1 MIGPTDGGTEP
12 DTEFWDRLTDE
23 ERSALRAAGSVRSWY
38 RREIVFHE
46 GSAPDLV
53 LVVLTG
59 RVKVS
64 SHTEDG
70 TEALLAVRGP
80 GALLGELGVIDQRP
94 RSATVQTLEDVT
106 GLVLGPEQFTGYL
119 REYPRTALLLLGMVV
134 DRLRDA
140 DRKRVEFG
148 SMGAARRVAARL
160 VELADRFGNQSAEGL
175 RVALPVS
182 QDELAS
188 WTGASRAAVNKAMGV
203 LRSHG
208 WVTTGRL
215 NVTVHD
221 MPALRRYAQEGGA

>member
-1 MIGPTDGGTEP
+1 MTRSADGGTGP
-12 DTEFWDRLTDE
+12 DTEFWSGLTGE
-23 ERSALRAAGSVRSWY
+23 ERSALRAAGRVRRWD

-46 GSAPDLV
+46 GSAPDFV

-80 GALLGELGVIDQRP
+80 GALLGELGVVDERP
-94 RSATVQTLEDVT
+94 RSATVQTLEDMT
-106 GLVLGPEQFTGYL
+106 GLVLGMEQFTGYL
-119 REYPRTALLLLGMVV
+119 EEYPRTALILLRTVV
-134 DRLRDA
+134 GRLRDA

-188 WTGASRAAVNKAMGV
+188 WTGVSRAAVNKAMGV

-215 NVTVHD
+215 NITVHD
-221 MPALRRYAQEGGA
+221 MAALRRYAREGGA